1 VSVKRSAARAV
12 VLALLLLLIVPAGQP
27 ASARP
32 DKLRTAKQRAHRL
45 RARLSQLE
53 VSAAR
58 AVGRYE
64 ATQQELE
71 VAVADHMAAQ
81 QSLDDAEAESTVADD
96 SAADRVRTIY
106 MTGGTMA
113 MYASVLDAT
122 DPHDAL
128 ARIANINAVVD
139 ADADTAQDASARL
152 EKAEDATARLRKAA
166 LARVQL
172 EQRASDE
179 ASAIQRLLAQQER
192 LVADAD
198 KTVKALLAAEKRRIE
213 QARARARARE
223 AARLARLR
231 GSSSGDRTQPY
242 RPAGGRYSC
251 PVGLNSHFV
260 DTWHAPRSGG
270 RRHQGTDVFA
280 PYGSPAYA
288 VTYGVID
295 DWGNGGLG
303 GITLWLRADNGDR
316 YYYAHNSRNVA
327 RVGTRVSPGQVI
339 AYVGNTGNARTTP
352 PHVHFEAHP
361 GGGAAANPYPFL
373 AAICG
378 KV

>member
-1 VSVKRSAARAV
+1 VSVKRSAARLV
-12 VLALLLLLIVPAGQP
+12 VLAVALLLVTAGQP

-32 DKLRTAKQRAHRL
+32 NGIAAAKQRAHRL
-45 RARLSQLE
+45 RVRLAQLE
-53 VSAAR
+53 ASAAR

-64 ATQQELE
+64 ATQAALE
-71 VAVADHMAAQ
+71 VAVAEHMAAQ
-81 QSLDDAEAESTVADD
+81 TALDAAEVESTDAEDGAVN
-96 SAADRVRTIY
+96 RVRALY

-122 DPHDAL
+122 DPHDAF
-128 ARIANINAVVD
+128 ARIANISAVVD
-139 ADADTAQDASARL
+139 NDAETASDASTRL
-152 EKAEDATARLRKAA
+152 DRAEAATSRLRQTA
-166 LARVQL
+166 LARVKL
-172 EQRASDE
+172 EERAAAE
-179 ASAIQRLLAQQER
+179 ASAIQRLLSKQER
-192 LVADAD
+192 LVASAD
-198 KTVKALLAAEKRRIE
+198 KRVRALLRAEQRRIE
-213 QARARARARE
+213 RARARARARE

-231 GSSSGDRTQPY
+231 GSSSGDRTAPY

-270 RRHQGTDVFA
+270 RLHQGTDVFA

-288 VTYGVID
+288 VTAGVID
-295 DWGNGGLG
+295 QWGNGGLG

-352 PHVHFEAHP
+352 PHIHFEAHP

>member
-1 VSVKRSAARAV
+1 MSVKRSAARAV
-12 VLALLLLLIVPAGQP
+12 VLALLLLVAPAGQP

-32 DKLRTAKQRAHRL
+32 SKIRSAQQRAHQL
-45 RARLSQLE
+45 RVRLSQLE
-53 VSAAR
+53 VRSAR
-58 AVGRYE
+58 AVGNYE
-64 ATQQELE
+64 ATQQALE
-71 VAVADHMAAQ
+71 VAVAEHMAAQ
-81 QSLDDAEAESTVADD
+81 QALDAAELESTDAED
-96 SAADRVRTIY
+96 SAADRVRAIY
-106 MTGGTMA
+106 MSGGTMA

-122 DPHDAL
+122 SPHDAL
-128 ARIANINAVVD
+128 ARFANISAVVD
-139 ADADTAQDASARL
+139 ADAETADDASTRL
-152 EKAEDATARLRKAA
+152 ANAEKASAQLRKAA
-166 LARVQL
+166 FARVTL
-172 EQRASDE
+172 EQRAAAE
-179 ASAIQRLLAQQER
+179 ASAIQLLLVQQQR

-198 KTVKALLAAEKRRIE
+198 KTVRALLAAERRRIAA
-213 QARARARARE
+213 ARARARARE

-231 GSSSGDRTQPY
+231 GSSSGDRSEPY

-251 PVGLNSHFV
+251 PVGLDNHFV

-270 RRHQGTDVFA
+270 RLHQGTDVFA

-288 VTYGVID
+288 VTAGVID

-303 GITLWLRADNGDR
+303 GITLWLRANNGDR

-327 RVGTRVSPGQVI
+327 RPGTRVRAGELV

>member
-1 VSVKRSAARAV
+1 MSVKRSTVRVVALAV
-12 VLALLLLLIVPAGQP
+12 VLLLATAGQP

-32 DKLRTAKQRAHRL
+32 SPIGTAKQRAQRL
-45 RARLSQLE
+45 RVRLSQLQAR
-53 VSAAR
+53 SAR

-64 ATQQELE
+64 ATQHALE
-71 VAVADHMAAQ
+71 MAVAEHMSAQAA
-81 QSLDDAEAESTVADD
+81 LDTAQVESVHAEDGAV
-96 SAADRVRTIY
+96 DRVRAIY
-106 MTGGTMA
+106 MSGGTMA
-113 MYASVLDAT
+113 MYASVLEAT

-128 ARIANINAVVD
+128 ARIANINAVID
-139 ADADTAQDASARL
+139 ADAEVTSDASTRL
-152 EKAEDATARLRKAA
+152 AGAESATARLRKAA
-166 LARVQL
+166 LARVRL
-172 EQRASDE
+172 EEQAAEE
-179 ASAIQRLLAQQER
+179 ATAIQLLLSEQQR
-192 LVADAD
+192 LVASAD
-198 KTVKALLAAEKRRIE
+198 KRVKQLLAAEKRRIE
-213 QARARARARE
+213 EARARARARE
-223 AARLARLR
+223 AARLAAQG
-231 GSSSGDRTQPY
+231 GSSSGDRTAPY

-251 PVGLNSHFV
+251 PVGLDNHFV

-270 RRHQGTDVFA
+270 RLHQGTDVFA

-295 DWGNGGLG
+295 QWGNGGLG

-327 RVGTRVSPGQVI
+327 RVGTRVRPGQVI